1 MKITINAIPKGAK
14 PSSDDSLLGQHEPHK
29 HQKDEYFVTIFAKSS
44 YKKYLAIIFVTTNQI
59 LTKYRTYLYNR
70 YISPT
75 LCTRE
80 LLEIKKVTTFHFQ
93 KV

>member
-14 PSSDDSLLGQHEPHK
+14 PSTDDSLLRKHEPHK

-59 LTKYRTYLYNR
+59 LTKYHTYLYNR
-70 YISPT
+70 YISPFAHVNYW
-75 LCTRE
+75 
-80 LLEIKKVTTFHFQ
+80 K
-93 KV
+93 